1 MYQSC
6 AENKLS
12 EREGGETEREAYKE
26 EKKIRKKC
34 TRFFFFFFFCGN
46 ECERSLICNY
56 PGAKKKRLFET
67 EHCVIVY

>member
-6 AENKLS
+6 VENKLS
-12 EREGGETEREAYKE
+12 EREKRIGKK
-26 EKKIRKKC
+26 KKIRSVLV
-34 TRFFFFFFFCGN
+34 FFFFLFFCGN
-46 ECERSLICNY
+46 ECERCIICNY